1 MEASPSHANSGLVF
15 VNFNQDFGCFVT
27 VTSEGF
33 RIFNSDPLRQNKT
46 ECKSFFALAETVKN
60 EGENTNVYLGPT
72 LSDVVD
78 GKARVVKVRKSSKT
92 FIFVNAAL
100 DLRPIFSQGC
110 DKQRYG
116 HEYIKLLQLCPQF
129 PLLYVPDHQ
138 EPKPVS
144 RGLMVLILSNDP
156 SSPANQI
163 NQITI

>member
-78 GKARVVKVRKSSKT
+78 GKARVVKVRT
-92 FIFVNAAL
+92 
-100 DLRPIFSQGC
+100 
-110 DKQRYG
+110 
-116 HEYIKLLQLCPQF
+116 H
-129 PLLYVPDHQ
+129 
-138 EPKPVS
+138 
-144 RGLMVLILSNDP
+144 
-156 SSPANQI
+156 NQI
-163 NQITI
+163 SRKTVYFCKCCIGFTSNFFARLR

>member
-60 EGENTNVYLGPT
+60 EGENTNVYLGPA

-78 GKARVVKVRKSSKT
+78 GKARVVKVK
-92 FIFVNAAL
+92 I
-100 DLRPIFSQGC
+100 G
-110 DKQRYG
+110 
-116 HEYIKLLQLCPQF
+116 
-129 PLLYVPDHQ
+129 
-138 EPKPVS
+138 PK
-144 RGLMVLILSNDP
+144 MAKNW
-156 SSPANQI
+156 
-163 NQITI
+163 T